1 MNFEV
6 SAMNSRNNA
15 DELSQ
20 VSSINCSGPCCK
32 LFAFLCLKT
41 KPTGTLHRNLF
52 LFMDWLSKSE
62 VQSGYHIVP
71 SERAYGYLL
80 CVFIVVLEQ

>member
-1 MNFEV
+1 
-6 SAMNSRNNA
+6 MNSWNNA
-15 DELSQ
+15 DEPSQ

-32 LFAFLCLKT
+32 LFIVLFT
-41 KPTGTLHRNLF
+41 KAKHTGTLHRNLF

-80 CVFIVVLEQ
+80 CVCIVVLGNGKGQ